1 MDNIIT
7 QEHIDAYCLSLLTDE
22 RCIPLGIRLQMSSLM
37 DLLQK

>member
-1 MDNIIT
+1 MNGIIT

-22 RCIPLGIRLQMSSLM
+22 RCIRLQMSSLM